1 MGHLPNGLTYA
12 EYARK
17 GFFELIFVTVMNM
30 SIILAGVLVTKN
42 ENLKQEKVL
51 KIIYSIMIL
60 FTFNLLVSSFY
71 RMNLYEK
78 AYGYTELRLFVQ
90 FFIVFLGISIISMMA
105 WIWKR
110 EIPLFKMGVVTAITV
125 YMVLNFINVDKIIAS
140 KNFDHFVTTGHL
152 DRAYI
157 TTLSIDA
164 YEVIEKKKEILGQGN
179 YDNYLYYN
187 VNNYETNNW
196 FEYNYFK
203 SLIKE

>member
-1 MGHLPNGLTYA
+1 
-12 EYARK
+12 
-17 GFFELIFVTVMNM
+17 M

-105 WIWKR
+105 GYGKERFLYLKW
-110 EIPLFKMGVVTAITV
+110 
-125 YMVLNFINVDKIIAS
+125 VL
-140 KNFDHFVTTGHL
+140 
-152 DRAYI
+152 
-157 TTLSIDA
+157 
-164 YEVIEKKKEILGQGN
+164 
-179 YDNYLYYN
+179 
-187 VNNYETNNW
+187 
-196 FEYNYFK
+196 
-203 SLIKE
+203 